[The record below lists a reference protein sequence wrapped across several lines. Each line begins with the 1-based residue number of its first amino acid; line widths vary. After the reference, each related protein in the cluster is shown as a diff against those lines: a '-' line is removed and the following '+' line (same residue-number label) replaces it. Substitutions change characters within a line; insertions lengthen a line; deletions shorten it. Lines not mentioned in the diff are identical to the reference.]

1 MSQKRDPAWAYET
14 PMGSNT
20 KVKCSFCDVT
30 YNSGIFH
37 HKRHLIGGY
46 RDVKVC
52 LEVPDKVKEEIK
64 EYMLKKNEF
73 KTQMNHEASMVN
85 LVDND
90 GMDDDEFEVNICQWQ
105 WGLPQS
111 IKGCLPVVGVGLP
124 SIALSR
130 VSYESLFLAK
140 IK

>member
-73 KTQMNHEASMVN
+73 KTQMNNEASMDN

-90 GMDDDEFEVNICQWQ
+90 EMDDDELEVNINAN
-105 WGLPQS
+105 G
-111 IKGCLPVVGVGLP
+111 
-124 SIALSR
+124 A
-130 VSYESLFLAK
+130 SLKASKDAFK
-140 IK
+140 